1 MKNDTMLTLTS
12 LLAIVLMSLHLS
24 DDVTRGFDPGGLN
37 NLIGIAILLVWLVG
51 ATLLVGRRT
60 GYLILILG
68 SLFAALVP
76 ALHFSGK
83 GVGGALAASDGGQ
96 FFIWTL
102 LALGVSGAFAL
113 ILTLRGMWD
122 LRRQKPAA
130 SRSAEMLARPST

>member
-51 ATLLVGRRT
+51 AMLLVGRRW
-60 GYLILILG
+60 GYAILLPG

-76 ALHFSGK
+76 VLHFSGK
-83 GVGGALAASDGGQ
+83 GVGGAIAASEGGHV
-96 FFIWTL
+96 FIWTL
-102 LALGVSGAFAL
+102 LALGVTGSFSL
-113 ILTLRGMWD
+113 ILSLRGMWG
-122 LRRQKPAA
+122 LRARKSVAHRGSEAP
-130 SRSAEMLARPST
+130 ARPQN